1 MKKKLDVE
9 LKTQD
14 LSTGS
19 SLVVQWLVLHT
30 AEDVGSVIGWESRIP
45 LSHVTWLK
53 K

>member
-1 MKKKLDVE
+1 MWN

-30 AEDVGSVIGWESRIP
+30 AEDVGSVIGWELGS
-45 LSHVTWLK
+45 LK
-53 K
+53 PCDMAEKNR